1 MMTGLMNEA
10 TRQPLRSLKGM
21 KPRNG
26 APLITCRPQD
36 IRGVTQQVC
45 LSSEIR
51 GFVVIA
57 LNGSPVAIDLASM
70 KPGSTMSEEELK
82 TELERLRS
90 ENAAL
95 GRMKIKRCVSSFSGI
110 ENLPRLH
117 WQFAI

>member
-10 TRQPLRSLKGM
+10 TRRPLRSLKGM

-36 IRGVTQQVC
+36 IRGVTQQVS

-70 KPGSTMSEEELK
+70 NKSQEAP
-82 TELERLRS
+82 
-90 ENAAL
+90 
-95 GRMKIKRCVSSFSGI
+95 C
-110 ENLPRLH
+110 PRKN
-117 WQFAI
+117 